1 MSDSSSDSVG
11 NDTSSSASNSASQ
24 ANTDSLSTAA
34 TEAISGVA
42 QQALDSIADMVSGAI
57 GSMADALGLDQAFD
71 QAADALGLDL
81 DIKDVVTAAVMGMMT
96 GGLPGAVMGVANALT
111 GGSLLG
117 AAHDMVEKNVPAEFQ
132 GLANLA
138 IDAMASRIPGAAG
151 SMNLNNP
158 LSAIAGGAL
167 TNGRVPS
174 VDQFT
179 NLART
184 ANEFLDVARGV
195 MDAATRGDWADAV
208 DAAASLDTDLRE
220 NLDIAR
226 SVAAQVGVDLGA
238 GRAPVAQGGHGPLGD
253 AAERVAVA
261 TAELMLRR

>member
-11 NDTSSSASNSASQ
+11 NDSSSASNSASQ
-24 ANTDSLSTAA
+24 ANTDSLSAA
-34 TEAISGVA
+34 AETMTDVA
-42 QQALDSIADMVSGAI
+42 QKALDSLAGMVSGQL
-57 GSMADALGLDQAFD
+57 GSMAEALGLDQAFD
-71 QAADALGLDL
+71 QVTDALGLDMDL
-81 DIKDVVTAAVMGMMT
+81 KDVLSAAVVGMLT

-111 GGSLLG
+111 GGSMLE
-117 AAHDMVEKNVPAEFQ
+117 AAREAVERNLPAEFQ
-132 GLANLA
+132 GLANMA
-138 IDAMASRIPGAAG
+138 IDALSARIPGAAG
-151 SMNLNNP
+151 SMNLNDP
-158 LSAIAGGAL
+158 LSTIAGGLL

-174 VDQFT
+174 VDHFT

-195 MDAATRGDWADAV
+195 MDAASRGDWTDAV
-208 DAAASLDTDLRE
+208 EAATSLDADLRQH
-220 NLDIAR
+220 LDIAR
-226 SVAAQVGVDLGA
+226 SMAAQVGVDVGA